1 MAATNE
7 KHGIN
12 KISEEIIRK
21 TAVKATLGTPGVSR
35 LSDSFT
41 DNLTK
46 MLYGKEPSGAGVKI
60 GNNDGAVTIDI
71 FVIVEFGVKIPQVAW
86 EIQNAVKNSV
96 REMTKITPEAVNI
109 HVQGVSRQSVQYGK
123 DKAR

>member
-1 MAATNE
+1 MAGTNE
-7 KHGIN
+7 KHTLN

-21 TAVKATLGTPGVSR
+21 TAVKETLGVPGVNR

-46 MLYGKEPSGAGVKI
+46 MLYGKEAGSAGVKVSS
-60 GNNDGAVTIDI
+60 NDGAVTIDI
-71 FVIVEFGVKIPQVAW
+71 FVIVDFGVKIPQVAW

-96 REMTKITPEAVNI
+96 REMTKSTPEAVNI
-109 HVQGVSRQSVQYGK
+109 HVQGVS
-123 DKAR
+123 

>member
-1 MAATNE
+1 MAATND
-7 KHGIN
+7 KHAIN

-21 TAVKATLGTPGVSR
+21 TAVKATLSVPGASR

-46 MLYGKEPSGAGVKI
+46 MLYGKSTDSTGIKVSKSDSG
-60 GNNDGAVTIDI
+60 VTIDI
-71 FVIVEFGVKIPQVAW
+71 FVIVKFGVKIPQVAW

-96 REMTKITPEAVNI
+96 RDMTRITPEAVNI
-109 HVQGVSRQSVQYGK
+109 HVQGVSR
-123 DKAR
+123 

>member
-1 MAATNE
+1 MAGTNE
-7 KHGIN
+7 KHTLN

-21 TAVKATLGTPGVSR
+21 TAVKETLGVPGVSR

-46 MLYGKEPSGAGVKI
+46 MLYGKESGSTGVKVN
-60 GNNDGAVTIDI
+60 NNDGAVTIDI
-71 FVIVEFGVKIPQVAW
+71 FVIVDFGVKIPQVAW

-96 REMTKITPEAVNI
+96 RDMTKITPEAINI
-109 HVQGVSRQSVQYGK
+109 HVQGVSSQSVQYGK
-123 DKAR
+123 DKSL